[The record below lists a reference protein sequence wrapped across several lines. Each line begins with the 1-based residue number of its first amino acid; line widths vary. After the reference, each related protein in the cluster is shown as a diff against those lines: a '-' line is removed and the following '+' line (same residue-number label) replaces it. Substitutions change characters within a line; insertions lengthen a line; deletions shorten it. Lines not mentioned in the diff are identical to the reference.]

1 MCFAPDLID
10 IDKLTPDQKN
20 KLKKKLQQCKD
31 LLQSRMNDVEQTLKK
46 LERKTKASS
55 RR

>member
-10 IDKLTPDQKN
+10 IKELTPSQKT

-31 LLQSRMNDVEQTLKK
+31 LLQSRMKDVEQTLKK
-46 LERKTKASS
+46 LERKKGSS

>member
-10 IDKLTPDQKN
+10 IERLTLAQKN
-20 KLKKKLQQCKD
+20 ELKKKLRQCKD
-31 LLQSRMNDVEQTLKK
+31 LLKNRMENIEQTLKK
-46 LERKTKASS
+46 LERKKGSS